1 MKIAFFCEFYPTP
14 RTPFGGAFFH
24 NFAKGLVRLGH
35 EVWVFRFKD
44 LSWGE
49 VKKLKSF
56 YVHDEDI
63 IDGVHVV
70 SHFIPKVPKWT
81 WLNRARLRMLAQ
93 KTFSSIQREKS
104 FDVVHLH
111 FSEMFNSL
119 LGLDL
124 AQRYGLPT
132 ICTEHSTGLIS
143 QGESEQTLVSARKV
157 LEKVDVL
164 TAVSLR
170 LKAVLETSVQ
180 RECLLIDNGIDPE
193 LFYPMEK
200 KAHGMNFVSVGF
212 LLPKKNFD
220 GLIRAFKK
228 FSDDHPAATLRI
240 VGGGPEQGM
249 LQELIDR
256 LGLENHVFLLG
267 LKSNHEIASIMRQHD
282 YFVLPSH
289 VETFGVVVLEALFS
303 GLPVLATRCGGPE
316 RFVREGLDGVIV
328 DPNDNA
334 LLEGLNKLVSQ
345 EWDLDRSYF
354 MERYSIIAVARVLE
368 GYYRKMVQR
377 TKTC

>member
-1 MKIAFFCEFYPTP
+1 MGRENVSIFTQSNGFAAWSLAGSLLDELLRWGDPQQQHFCLVGGKLLPEEVARCCAQVLAGLETAAMGASKNWGQLDGLRGRGGMKIAFFCEFYPTP

-93 KTFSSIQREKS
+93 KTFSRIQREKS

-157 LEKVDVL
+157 LEKV
-164 TAVSLR
+164 A
-170 LKAVLETSVQ
+170 
-180 RECLLIDNGIDPE
+180 
-193 LFYPMEK
+193 
-200 KAHGMNFVSVGF
+200 
-212 LLPKKNFD
+212 
-220 GLIRAFKK
+220 
-228 FSDDHPAATLRI
+228 
-240 VGGGPEQGM
+240 
-249 LQELIDR
+249 
-256 LGLENHVFLLG
+256 
-267 LKSNHEIASIMRQHD
+267 
-282 YFVLPSH
+282 
-289 VETFGVVVLEALFS
+289 
-303 GLPVLATRCGGPE
+303 VLATRCGGPE